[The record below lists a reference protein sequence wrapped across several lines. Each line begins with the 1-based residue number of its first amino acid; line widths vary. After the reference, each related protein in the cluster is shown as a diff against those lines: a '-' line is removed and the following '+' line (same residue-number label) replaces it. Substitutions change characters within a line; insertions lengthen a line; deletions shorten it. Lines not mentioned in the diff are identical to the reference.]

1 MASKKSDLVINKIDH
16 VGNFTASKI
25 SVYENYRLL
34 KTHVCVRI
42 MELDQNLENMTTN
55 TNVI

>member
-1 MASKKSDLVINKIDH
+1 MTENHENAR
-16 VGNFTASKI
+16 NFNFSEI
-25 SVYENYRLL
+25 SHRENA
-34 KTHVCVRI
+34 RI

>member
-1 MASKKSDLVINKIDH
+1 MIIAEI
-16 VGNFTASKI
+16 
-25 SVYENYRLL
+25 
-34 KTHVCVRI
+34 THVRFSSDYFSDILPACTARKAVKTARI

>member
-1 MASKKSDLVINKIDH
+1 MLGGHAITSIIKFEML
-16 VGNFTASKI
+16 GG
-25 SVYENYRLL
+25 YRTMEVVHGTWSMMGHERGGKL
-34 KTHVCVRI
+34 